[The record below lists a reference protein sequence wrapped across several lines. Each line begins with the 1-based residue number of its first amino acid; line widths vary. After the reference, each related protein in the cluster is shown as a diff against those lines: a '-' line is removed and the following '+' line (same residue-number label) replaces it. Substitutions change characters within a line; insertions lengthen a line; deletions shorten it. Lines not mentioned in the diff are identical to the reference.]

1 MEVILS
7 NKQIQQIADK
17 AAEKTAKL
25 VLSHM
30 KAEPKTEPLL
40 VSVKEAARILGVSV
54 NHMRS
59 IKDEYPHIR
68 RGKTNQGHIYFIR
81 ESLTA
86 AVPTV
91 KTEYININK

>member
-91 KTEYININK
+91 KTGYINIDK

>member
-7 NKQIQQIADK
+7 KKQIQQIADM

-25 VLSHM
+25 VLRRM
-30 KAEPKTEPLL
+30 KAEQKAEPLL
-40 VSVKEAARILGVSV
+40 VSLKDAARILGVSV

-68 RGKTNQGHIYFIR
+68 RGKTKQGHIYFIR
-81 ESLTA
+81 ESLEDSLQILQA
-86 AVPTV
+86 
-91 KTEYININK
+91 KTNNK